1 MSSSSDD
8 DVPLAE
14 LLQQQT
20 AGNNGSHL
28 KAMNGAAAAQ
38 GTKDSDSGSSSSS
51 DDSDDDVPLSMRIAK
66 IATNIKIKR
75 KSPRKPA
82 GSTRRKRSKSSS
94 ASTKRQSS
102 GPSKAPV
109 IRWNTLEHHGVLFPP
124 EYVPHG
130 VKMLY
135 DGVPVD
141 LTPEQEEVASFFA
154 VMKETDYMSKQI
166 FLDNFWEGFRTVLG
180 PNHRIKSLNKCDFT
194 PIYDYHIAERERK
207 KELPKEE
214 KLRIKEEKDAKEAP
228 YKFALIDGKK
238 EPVGNFRVE
247 PPGLFRGRG
256 EHPKMGII
264 KRRIYP
270 EDISINISKGAP
282 IPTHPFGPS
291 RKWKEVK
298 HDNTVTW
305 LAGWRDPVLDGHK
318 YVMLAATSTW
328 KTEEDLAKYE
338 RARKLKDYIGDI
350 RETYTRNWSSA
361 SFKERQ
367 MVGIDLDRRALAL
380 RAPRRS
386 RSRSRSITLC
396 ALRFALCSSSR
407 PPHSTLWIYWLF
419 EPDTRRTRTRR
430 IRSAAARSSASTSSS
445 RSPRP
450 SSLTSSERIASATR
464 TRCRSKPPSS
474 RT

>member
-1 MSSSSDD
+1 MLAGKRRIPNFVRHFQTMSSSSDD

-20 AGNNGSHL
+20 AGNNGIQL

-38 GTKDSDSGSSSSS
+38 GTKDSDSGSSSS
-51 DDSDDDVPLSMRIAK
+51 DDSDDDVPLSLRIAK

-82 GSTRRKRSKSSS
+82 GSKSKKRSKSS

-166 FLDNFWEGFRTVLG
+166 FLDNFWEGFRKVLG
-180 PNHRIKSLNKCDFT
+180 PNHRIKSLGKCDFT
-194 PIYDYHIAERERK
+194 PIYDHQIAERERK

-298 HDNTVTW
+298 HDSTVTW

-350 RETYTRNWSSA
+350 RETYKRNWSSA

-367 MVGIDLDRRALAL
+367 MVGIDLDQRALTL

-386 RSRSRSITLC
+386 LSITLR
-396 ALRFALCSSSR
+396 ASRSARPLGHRTLLCGYIGSSSR
-407 PPHSTLWIYWLF
+407 
-419 EPDTRRTRTRR
+419 TREGRGHGGYGRLLHAQVRARR
-430 IRSAAARSSASTSSS
+430 ARGAFDHQV
-445 RSPRP
+445 
-450 SSLTSSERIASATR
+450 
-464 TRCRSKPPSS
+464 
-474 RT
+474 